1 MAVEWGKNTM
11 AKPLTYN
18 WTVNM
23 REATNLVE
31 ELAKNIM
38 CETENNMTYCVKI
51 ENFKAL
57 VNVKDVSVY
66 NNKVVEVTFADNKKE
81 KSVCDDMDAFDINR
95 GIEVCILKHLLGGSN
110 GYNNLIKSI
119 RKKYDDKL
127 DNQKKEAE
135 RKEQIKNKRAKK
147 QVAKK
152 RRAERKREEQIE
164 MQKEAY
170 VRAMR
175 EMENETCQCDKDT
188 VK

>member
-38 CETENNMTYCVKI
+38 CETENNMAYCVKI

-66 NNKVVEVTFADNKKE
+66 NNKVVELLFSDSKKE
-81 KSVCDDMDAFDINR
+81 KSVCDDVDEFDINR
-95 GIEVCILKHLLGGSN
+95 GIEVCILKYLLGGSN
-110 GYNNLIKSI
+110 NYNNLIKAI
-119 RKKYDDKL
+119 RKKYDEKL
-127 DNQKKEAE
+127 DSQKKEEA

-147 QVAKK
+147 QAAKK

-175 EMENETCQCDKDT
+175 EMDKCDCEGKCSN
-188 VK
+188 K